1 MIVKRIVIPIMS
13 VIILASQLSGC
24 AALSSQEFLETVNEV
39 DEVVIEYNDINKS
52 GSSQTTIEAGGRQYE
67 IDNLA
72 STSTEGLNATLLA
85 DQGPAGEDAS
95 VGVIDQKNEVTVTD
109 LSQSQLQVYFTKAYE
124 MGKVLECSIQDRIT
138 SELSMVED
146 LVARDNQG
154 NLPTTYKEDYNSWR
168 LQQLFSPIL
177 SDNTPEATTEAKPI
191 EQTVYVTGT
200 VNIRSTW
207 STEGEKLGAFNKGQA
222 IVRVGVGIEGTEAEG
237 WSQIKVSDGQADGG
251 TEQFKL
257 VYVSNKYIST
267 TKPSSGQSGNSS
279 GSKQG
284 SGSQSQTQA
293 TASKPSGSQQQQ
305 DPSIDMPSGT
315 PITGNSSTGTTT
327 PSQPSGYI
335 PPEQRGNTKDKE
347 FIENAEKGL
356 SGDLSG
362 GQLVP
367 WD

>member
-1 MIVKRIVIPIMS
+1 MKTSKYLAFGLSALLVLS
-13 VIILASQLSGC
+13 LASCGGQQTPEP
-24 AALSSQEFLETVNEV
+24 QEPKQEVQQAEPISTQPTMAPVEVKQEVVPVPSETVPEENQTAQDV
-39 DEVVIEYNDINKS
+39 DV
-52 GSSQTTIEAGGRQYE
+52 SSEADVPEE
-67 IDNLA
+67 ID
-72 STSTEGLNATLLA
+72 
-85 DQGPAGEDAS
+85 PAGELFEA
-95 VGVIDQKNEVTVTD
+95 
-109 LSQSQLQVYFTKAYE
+109 
-124 MGKVLECSIQDRIT
+124 
-138 SELSMVED
+138 VE
-146 LVARDNQG
+146 G
-154 NLPTTYKEDYNSWR
+154 G
-168 LQQLFSPIL
+168 
-177 SDNTPEATTEAKPI
+177 

-200 VNIRSTW
+200 VNIRSIW
-207 STEGEKLGAFNKGQA
+207 SIEGEKLGTFNKGQA
-222 IVRVGVGIEGTEAEG
+222 ITRTGTGIEGTEAEG
-237 WSQIKVSDGQADGG
+237 WSQIKVSDGQAEDG

-257 VYVSNKYIST
+257 VYVSNKYLST